1 MPVDSSEP
9 PPVAAKPAVE
19 PDPEPEPV
27 KEKTREECTD
37 EYYAC
42 MDKKTTEVVMQYEAY
57 YDDYSQMLTDTYSGI
72 TNPPFK
78 CIFDDKVKELYG
90 DAYYGIKH
98 LRIRTKPDR
107 TEIGSITFYNSL
119 KQNAIDVSSGKLQP
133 TGLDMSVYDIAKL
146 EVRVDGTE
154 PSPMQ
159 YPEVEFKS
167 LVVDPKSEF
176 KGMSEF
182 CSSPRDNKRVEGCT
196 ENTLS
201 ERELSNKWKNLPPMT
216 VKKSCDDY
224 KAFLADKK
232 KKAKES
238 AESFINTLKMSLG
251 QKIGA
256 YNSNL
261 YAKKRLE
268 EELQDMD
275 VGAEVMK
282 GMR

>member
-1 MPVDSSEP
+1 MPVDSAEP
-9 PPVAAKPAVE
+9 PPEAAKPAE
-19 PDPEPEPV
+19 EPEPEVAPV
-27 KEKTREECTD
+27 KEKTSTECAD

-42 MDKKTTEVVMQYEAY
+42 MDKKTVEVVMQYEAY

-78 CIFDDKVKELYG
+78 CIFDDKVKEIYS

-98 LRIRTKPDR
+98 LRIRSTPDR
-107 TEIGSITFYNSL
+107 AEAGSITFYNAI
-119 KQNAIDVSSGKLQP
+119 KQNAIDVSSGKLQAID
-133 TGLDMSVYDIAKL
+133 LDINVYEIGKL
-146 EVRVDGTE
+146 EVRAEGGA
-154 PSPMQ
+154 PGPIK

-167 LVVDPKSEF
+167 LVVDPKNEF

-182 CSSPRDNKRVEGCT
+182 CASPRDNKRVEGC
-196 ENTLS
+196 NDVTLS

-238 AESFINTLKMSLG
+238 AESFITTLKMSLG

-261 YAKKRLE
+261 FAKKRLE
-268 EELQDMD
+268 EELQNTDI
-275 VGAEVMK
+275 GAEVMR
-282 GMR
+282 GM